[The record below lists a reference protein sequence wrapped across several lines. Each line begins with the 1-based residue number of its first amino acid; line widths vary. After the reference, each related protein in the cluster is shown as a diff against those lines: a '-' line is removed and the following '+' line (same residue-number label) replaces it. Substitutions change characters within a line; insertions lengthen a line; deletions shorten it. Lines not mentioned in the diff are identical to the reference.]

1 MKQECRRISFPI
13 DLMGAYESLGKIMGE
28 SLGEDLINEI
38 FRQVLCRKIDGGQ
51 RNVRKEVG
59 KKIVT
64 LLLWGQG
71 TQAVKQPWQRQDL
84 DLRQ

>member
-1 MKQECRRISFPI
+1 M
-13 DLMGAYESLGKIMGE
+13 
-28 SLGEDLINEI
+28 
-38 FRQVLCRKIDGGQ
+38 
-51 RNVRKEVG
+51 RKEVG
-59 KKIVT
+59 KKVVT